1 MRSAP
6 IRRRGSVYSA
16 PHRLPSVPLL
26 AALVF
31 AATLAACGVFD
42 PEIGDVGTIVFQDI
56 EAGCWLIDTETEDY
70 FPVNLPGNLQVPG
83 IQVQFEA
90 VARLD
95 LTTFCPGRIIEITW
109 ISEIED

>member
-6 IRRRGSVYSA
+6 IRRRGSLYSA
-16 PHRLPSVPLL
+16 L
-26 AALVF
+26 F

-42 PEIGDVGTIVFQDI
+42 PEIGDVGTVVFQDI
-56 EAGCWLIDTETEDY
+56 EGGCWLIDTETEDY
-70 FPVNLPGNLQVPG
+70 FPVNLPANLQVPG

-109 ISEIED
+109 ISEIES